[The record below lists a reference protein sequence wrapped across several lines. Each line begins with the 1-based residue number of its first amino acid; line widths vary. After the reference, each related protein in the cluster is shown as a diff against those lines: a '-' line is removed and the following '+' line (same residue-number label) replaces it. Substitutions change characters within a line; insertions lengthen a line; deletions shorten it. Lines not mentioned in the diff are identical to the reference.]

1 MKYLKNSLRILS
13 LLTIS
18 LFLYCCGSDSTEPK
32 AGDSENPASVKDYQR
47 IIEKGRLVVL
57 AENSSTSY
65 FVYRG
70 EKMGF
75 EYEILREFAKEIGL
89 ELEVKTV
96 ANLDNLIPMLDN
108 DEGDIISCNYTVTR
122 ERTKLID
129 FSIPYLQTPQVLIQK
144 KPENWEKMD
153 PTELNQRFIR
163 EPIQLSKKHVHVWE
177 NSSYYQRLIHLQEE
191 IGDSIYI
198 EPVNGLI
205 GSEELI
211 EQVSQG
217 IIDYTI
223 SEENIAR
230 VNSRFYDNIDFSTSI
245 SVKQNIAFG
254 LRKEST
260 LLKAKLDKWLVN
272 FLNSKTYKYIYRKY
286 YEIGVAGMDPNNNYS
301 SVGRGK
307 VSPFDDVFKAAGKK
321 HNTDWQLLAAIAF
334 QESKFNPYIEG
345 FGGAYG
351 MMQFMPN
358 TGPKYG
364 VYPDSPPEVQIN
376 GGMKKIAA
384 DIHSWRNIPD
394 KNQRIKFA
402 LASYNA
408 GRGHIEDAQRLAIKH
423 GLNGNVWDDNV
434 EKMILNLSK
443 QEYYRDEVVKN
454 GSWRGTTTYNYVQK
468 VHHRYTEWKATVK

>member
-1 MKYLKNSLRILS
+1 MKHTKNSLFCIYLILITS
-13 LLTIS
+13 IIAGCS
-18 LFLYCCGSDSTEPK
+18 SDKNQDDKPQEV
-32 AGDSENPASVKDYQR
+32 SESVKDYQR
-47 IIEKGRLVVL
+47 IIESGSLVVL

-108 DEGDIISCNYTVTR
+108 KEGDIISCNYTVTR
-122 ERTKLID
+122 ERTKEID
-129 FSIPYLQTPQVLIQK
+129 FSVPYIQTPQVLIQK
-144 KPENWEKMD
+144 KPEGWRKMD
-153 PTELNQRFIR
+153 TEDIDRALIR
-163 EPIQLSKKHVHVWE
+163 EPIDLARKHVNVWE
-177 NSSYYQRLIHLQEE
+177 HSSYYQRLIHLQEE

-198 EPVNGLI
+198 DPVNGLI

-217 IIDYTI
+217 IIDYTVV
-223 SEENIAR
+223 EENIAR
-230 VNSRFYDNIDFSTSI
+230 VNSRFYDNIDISTAI

-254 LRKEST
+254 LRKSST
-260 LLKAKLDKWLVN
+260 LLKAKLDKWMEG
-272 FLNSKTYKYIYRKY
+272 FMESKKYKYIYRKY
-286 YEIGVAGMDPNNNYS
+286 YEIGVNGMDPDDKFS

-307 VSPFDDVFKAAGKK
+307 VSPYDEFFKAAGKK
-321 HNTDWQLLAAIAF
+321 HNVDWQLLAAIAF
-334 QESKFNPYIEG
+334 HESKFNPYIEG

-364 VYPDSPPEVQIN
+364 VYPDSSPEVQIN
-376 GGMKKIAA
+376 GGMKKVAA
-384 DIHSWRNIPD
+384 DIKSWSAIPD
-394 KNQRIKFA
+394 KEQRIKFA

-408 GRGHIEDAQRLAIKH
+408 GKGHIDDARRLAIKY

-434 EKMILNLSK
+434 EKMLLNLSK

-454 GSWRGTTTYNYVQK
+454 GSMRGTTTYNYVRK
-468 VHHRYTEWKATVK
+468 VYPRYMEWKATFK

>member
-1 MKYLKNSLRILS
+1 MKYTKKI
-13 LLTIS
+13 
-18 LFLYCCGSDSTEPK
+18 LYCFSILLINLVPAGCGSKEKD
-32 AGDSENPASVKDYQR
+32 GDAAQKIPESVTDYQR
-47 IIEKGRLVVL
+47 IIEKGTLVVL

-70 EKMGF
+70 EKMGY
-75 EYEILREFAKEIGL
+75 EYEILREFAKELGL
-89 ELEVKTV
+89 ELEIKTV
-96 ANLDNLIPMLDN
+96 ANLDNLIPMLEN
-108 DEGDIISCNYTVTR
+108 GEGDIISCNYTVTR
-122 ERTKLID
+122 ERTKSID
-129 FSIPYLQTPQVLIQK
+129 FSIPYIQTPQVLIQQ
-144 KPENWEKMD
+144 KPEGWEKMKPAD
-153 PTELNQRFIR
+153 LEKQLIR
-163 EPIQLSKKHVHVWE
+163 EPVDLKKKHINVWE

-198 EPVNGLI
+198 DPVNGLI
-205 GSEELI
+205 GTEELI

-223 SEENIAR
+223 TEENIAR
-230 VNSRFYDNIDFSTSI
+230 VNARFYDNIDFSTAI

-260 LLKAKLDKWLVN
+260 LLKAKLDKWLEN
-272 FLNSKTYKYIYRKY
+272 FLNSKTYKHIYRKY
-286 YEIGVAGMDPNNNYS
+286 YETGVPGMNPNNTYS

-307 VSPFDDVFKAAGKK
+307 VSPYDDLFKAAGKQ
-321 HNTDWQLLAAIAF
+321 HNTDWQLLASIAF
-334 QESKFNPYIEG
+334 HESRFNPYVEG

-376 GGMKKIAA
+376 GGMKKIAN
-384 DIHSWRNIPD
+384 DIKSWSSIPD
-394 KNQRIKFA
+394 TGQRIKFA

-408 GRGHIEDAQRLAIKH
+408 GRGHIEDAQRLAVKH
-423 GLNGNVWDDNV
+423 GLDGNIWDNNV
-434 EKMILNLSK
+434 EKMLLNLSK

-454 GSWRGTTTYNYVQK
+454 GSMRGTTTYNYVKK
-468 VHHRYTEWKATVK
+468 VYQRYIEWKAAYK

>member
-1 MKYLKNSLRILS
+1 MKYLNSILFTTCFLIFS
-13 LLTIS
+13 LLLIGCS
-18 LFLYCCGSDSTEPK
+18 QNNKSDKTED
-32 AGDSENPASVKDYQR
+32 AEASESIKDYQR
-47 IIEKGRLVVL
+47 IIENGKLTVLV
-57 AENSSTSY
+57 ENSSTSY

-70 EKMGF
+70 ENMGF
-75 EYEILREFAKEIGL
+75 EYEILREFAKEIGV
-89 ELEVKTV
+89 ELDVKIV
-96 ANLDNLIPMLDN
+96 ANLDNLVDMIN
-108 DEGDIISCNYTVTR
+108 NHEGDIISCNYTVTR

-129 FSIPYLQTPQVLIQK
+129 FSVPYLQTPQVLIQK
-144 KPENWEKMD
+144 RKED
-153 PTELNQRFIR
+153 PKNIDELIR

-223 SEENIAR
+223 TEENIAQ
-230 VNSRFYDNIDFSTSI
+230 VNSRFYDNIDFSTVI

-260 LLKAKLDKWLVN
+260 VLKAKLDKWLTN
-272 FLNSKTYKYIYRKY
+272 FLKSKTFKHIYRKY
-286 YEIGVAGMDPNNNYS
+286 FEIGVAGMNPNNTYS
-301 SVGRGK
+301 TTGRGK
-307 VSPFDDVFKAAGKK
+307 VSPFDDLFKAAGKK
-321 HNTDWQLLAAIAF
+321 HGIDWQIIAAIAY
-334 QESKFNPYIEG
+334 QESKFTPYIEG

-364 VYPDSPPEVQIN
+364 VYPNSSPEIQIN
-376 GGMKKIAA
+376 GGAKKIAA
-384 DIHSWRNIPD
+384 DLNAWKNIPD
-394 KNQRIKFA
+394 SDQRLKFA

-423 GLNGNVWDDNV
+423 GLNGNMWDGHV

-443 QEYYRDEVVKN
+443 QEYYRDEVVKS
-454 GSWRGTTTYNYVQK
+454 GSWRGTSTFNYVQK
-468 VHHRYTEWKATVK
+468 VFNRYKEWKSIYR